1 MLRSLARTALAAR
14 SRSINSASATP
25 VAKAYYSTALRSTV
39 IPVGRKTTHLVH
51 NSIRSFVT
59 ETGSSADQEQEEKVI
74 GESKKKT
81 FQAETRKLLDI
92 VTHSLYSEKEVFVR
106 ELVSNASDALEKLR
120 HTQLTDASLD
130 TGKPLEIHISVD
142 EAKGTFTIQDF
153 GIGMTEE
160 EAISN
165 LGTIARSGSK
175 AFLENLKA
183 EETTGSGVVGSTK
196 EKIIGQFGVGFYSA
210 FMVGSEIKVYTRSA
224 KPGSKGYCWTSDG
237 SGSYEIAEAENV
249 AVGTKIV
256 ITLREDCKE
265 YAKEDRIEKI
275 IKKYSNFVDYPVHL
289 NNKKINAVQPLWT
302 KDKNEISE
310 QEHIEFYRY
319 VAGAWDNPQFKLVYK
334 TDSPLAISS
343 LLYIP
348 QRHMEI
354 LGMQREEPGVSLYSR
369 KVMIQAKSK
378 ALLPEWL
385 RFVKG
390 VVDCEDLPLNVSREL
405 LQDQS
410 LSKLR
415 QVLTGR
421 VIKWLEN
428 ESKADPKAYN
438 HFFEEFGNFIKE
450 GVCTENENN
459 RPNVAKLLRYESS
472 AGSSGEVFSLKEYVD
487 RMKEGQE
494 NIYYTCVP
502 KRKFAE
508 ESPYFEEFKEKGIE
522 VLFLYDTVDEFVV
535 NNLRQVGQH
544 KLVSIDAADIQD
556 AALQKPIKDDADSSK
571 SEDNLL
577 SKEEAKL
584 EAENI
589 ADWFRQTLGMQVRK
603 VEVSKRHMSHPAVV
617 TEHDSPAVRK
627 MMAMMSGAAK
637 AGEASMPPTPTS
649 LEINVNH
656 PIIKKVWSVKS
667 QDPEFAKQVAE
678 QIYDNALIAAG
689 VLDDPR
695 SMLKR
700 LNRIMEASL
709 SAADASK
716 SKDNVMQSKKIEV
729 VEGEKV

>member
-1 MLRSLARTALAAR
+1 
-14 SRSINSASATP
+14 
-25 VAKAYYSTALRSTV
+25 
-39 IPVGRKTTHLVH
+39 
-51 NSIRSFVT
+51 
-59 ETGSSADQEQEEKVI
+59 
-74 GESKKKT
+74 
-81 FQAETRKLLDI
+81 
-92 VTHSLYSEKEVFVR
+92 
-106 ELVSNASDALEKLR
+106 
-120 HTQLTDASLD
+120 
-130 TGKPLEIHISVD
+130 
-142 EAKGTFTIQDF
+142 
-153 GIGMTEE
+153 
-160 EAISN
+160 
-165 LGTIARSGSK
+165 
-175 AFLENLKA
+175 
-183 EETTGSGVVGSTK
+183 
-196 EKIIGQFGVGFYSA
+196 
-210 FMVGSEIKVYTRSA
+210 MVGSEIKVYTRSA
-224 KPGSKGYCWTSDG
+224 TPGSKGYCWTSDG

-256 ITLREDCKE
+256 IKLRDECKE
-265 YAKEDRIEKI
+265 YAKEAVVEAI

-289 NNKKINAVQPLWT
+289 NSKKINAVQPLWT
-302 KDKNEISE
+302 KDKNEITE

-348 QRHMEI
+348 QRHMEV

-421 VIKWLEN
+421 VIKWMEN
-428 ESKADPKAYN
+428 EAKVDPKTYN
-438 HFFEEFGNFIKE
+438 HFFEEFGTFIKE
-450 GVCTENENN
+450 GVCTENETT

-472 AGSSGEVFSLKEYVD
+472 AGASGDVISLKEYVD
-487 RMKEGQE
+487 RMKAGQE

-544 KLVSIDAADIQD
+544 KLVSIDAADIKD
-556 AALQKPIKDDADSSK
+556 PVLEGTSSKDGAKDDKKENDPIA
-571 SEDNLL
+571 
-577 SKEEAKL
+577 KEEAKL
-584 EAENI
+584 EGESI
-589 ADWFRQTLGMQVRK
+589 ADWFRDTLGMQVRK
-603 VEVSKRHMSHPAVV
+603 VDVSKRHMSHPAVV

-637 AGEASMPPTPTS
+637 VGEDNLPPTPTN
-649 LEINVNH
+649 LEINVHH
-656 PIIKKVWSVKS
+656 PIIKKLWSVKN
-667 QDPEFAKQVAE
+667 QDPAFAKQVAE
-678 QIYDNALIAAG
+678 QVRCFYIRQFFCFYMFIETCIDVFIY
-689 VLDDPR
+689 
-695 SMLKR
+695 
-700 LNRIMEASL
+700 L
-709 SAADASK
+709 SFCLLHDRFTT
-716 SKDNVMQSKKIEV
+716 MH
-729 VEGEKV
+729 

>member
-1 MLRSLARTALAAR
+1 MAAR
-14 SRSINSASATP
+14 SRMTTTVSAPA
-25 VAKAYYSTALRSTV
+25 AKAYYSTALRSV
-39 IPVGRKTTHLVH
+39 VVPVGRKTTNMVF
-51 NSIRSFVT
+51 NSIRSFST
-59 ETGSSADQEQEEKVI
+59 ETTSTDQDANEEKVI

-120 HTQLTDASLD
+120 HSQLTDSKLD
-130 TGKPLEIHISVD
+130 SGKPLEIHISVD
-142 EAKGTFTIQDF
+142 EAKNTFTIQDF
-153 GIGMTEE
+153 GIGMSEE

-175 AFLENLKA
+175 AFLENLKDEGNA
-183 EETTGSGVVGSTK
+183 GTTK
-196 EKIIGQFGVGFYSA
+196 DKIIGQFGVGFYSA
-210 FMVGSEIKVYTRSA
+210 FMVGSEIKVYTRSVQ
-224 KPGSKGYCWTSDG
+224 PGSKGYCWTSDG

-249 AVGTKIV
+249 AIGTKIV
-256 ITLREDCKE
+256 ITLRDDCKDF
-265 YAKEDRIEKI
+265 AKEGTIEKI
-275 IKKYSNFVDYPVHL
+275 IKKYSNFVDYPVLL

-302 KDKNEISE
+302 KDKSEITE
-310 QEHIEFYRY
+310 QDHIQFYRH

-343 LLYIP
+343 LLYVP

-421 VIKWLEN
+421 IVKWLES
-428 ESKADPKAYN
+428 ESKSDPKAYN
-438 HFFEEFGNFIKE
+438 AFFEEFGNFIKE
-450 GVCTENENN
+450 GVCTETESN
-459 RPNVAKLLRYESS
+459 RVNVAKLLRYESS
-472 AGSSGEVFSLKEYVD
+472 AGASGEVFSLKEYVD

-502 KRKFAE
+502 KRQFAE
-508 ESPYFEEFKEKGIE
+508 ESPYFEEFKDKGIE
-522 VLFLYDTVDEFVV
+522 VLFLYDTTDEFVV
-535 NNLRQVGQH
+535 NNLRQVGEH

-556 AALQKPIKDDADSSK
+556 KVLETSSTK
-571 SEDNLL
+571 EKESSDTEKLSE
-577 SKEEAKL
+577 EEAKL

-603 VEVSKRHMSHPAVV
+603 VDVSKRQMSYPAVV

-637 AGEASMPPTPTS
+637 AGENSMPPTPTS
-649 LEINVNH
+649 LEINVKH
-656 PIIKKVWSVKS
+656 PIIKKVWSVKN
-667 QDPEFAKQVAE
+667 QDPEFAKQIAE

-700 LNRIMEASL
+700 LNTIMEASL
-709 SAADASK
+709 SASATSK
-716 SKDNVMQSKKIEV
+716 TKGTVMESKKIEV

>member
-1 MLRSLARTALAAR
+1 MLRSLAKTALAAGSHLAR
-14 SRSINSASATP
+14 HPSPTTAKTFYSA
-25 VAKAYYSTALRSTV
+25 ALRSTTV
-39 IPVGRKTTHLVH
+39 PIGHKTAHFAH
-51 NSIRSFVT
+51 SSIRSFAS
-59 ETGSSADQEQEEKVI
+59 ETAAAGDLDQEEKVI
-74 GESKKKT
+74 GETKKKT

-120 HTQLTDASLD
+120 HTQLTNGSLD
-130 TGKPLEIHISVD
+130 SGKPLEIHISVD
-142 EAKGTFTIQDF
+142 EAKNTFTIQDF

-175 AFLENLKA
+175 AFLENLDGDSSA
-183 EETTGSGVVGSTK
+183 ASTK
-196 EKIIGQFGVGFYSA
+196 DKIIGQFGVGFYSA
-210 FMVGSEIKVYTRSA
+210 FMVGAEIKVYTRSVT
-224 KPGSKGYCWTSDG
+224 PGSKGYCWTSDG

-256 ITLREDCKE
+256 IKLRDECKE
-265 YAKEDRIEKI
+265 YSKESVIEGI

-302 KDKNEISE
+302 KDKNQITDE
-310 QEHIEFYRY
+310 EHTEFYRY
-319 VAGAWDNPQFKLVYK
+319 VAGAWDKPQFKLVYK

-348 QRHMEI
+348 QRHMEV

-428 ESKADPKAYN
+428 EAKVDAKAYN
-438 HFFEEFGNFIKE
+438 LFFEEFGTFIKE
-450 GVCTENENN
+450 GVCTENETT

-472 AGSSGEVFSLKEYVD
+472 AGATGDVISFKDYVD

-535 NNLRQVGQH
+535 NNLRQVGNH
-544 KLVSIDAADIQD
+544 KLVSIDAADIKD
-556 AALQKPIKDDADSSK
+556 AALDAATAKADTEDAKSSKDDFLA
-571 SEDNLL
+571 
-577 SKEEAKL
+577 KEEAKL

-603 VEVSKRHMSHPAVV
+603 VDVSKRHMSHPAVV

-637 AGEASMPPTPTS
+637 VGEESMPPTPTN

-656 PIIKKVWSVKS
+656 PIIKKLWTIKS
-667 QDPEFAKQVAE
+667 QDPAFAKQVAE

-700 LNRIMEASL
+700 LNTIMEASL
-709 SAADASK
+709 SASAASK
-716 SKDNVMQSKKIEV
+716 SKDTVMQPKKIEV

>member
-1 MLRSLARTALAAR
+1 MLRSLARTALTAR
-14 SRSINSASATP
+14 SRMGVSSMP
-25 VAKAYYSTALRSTV
+25 AKTLYSTAIRSTA
-39 IPVGRKTTHLVH
+39 IPIGRKAGHSAC
-51 NSIRSFVT
+51 NSIRSFAT
-59 ETGSSADQEQEEKVI
+59 ESSIADQDQEHEKVV
-74 GESKKKT
+74 GESKKKS

-106 ELVSNASDALEKLR
+106 ELISNASDALEKLR
-120 HTQLTDASLD
+120 HSQLTDSCLD
-130 TGKPLEIHISVD
+130 SGKPLEIHISVD
-142 EAKGTFTIQDF
+142 EKKNTFTIQDF
-153 GIGMTEE
+153 GVGMTEE

-175 AFLENLKA
+175 AFLENLEGESSA
-183 EETTGSGVVGSTK
+183 ASTK
-196 EKIIGQFGVGFYSA
+196 DKIIGQFGVGFYSA
-210 FMVGSEIKVYTRSA
+210 FMVGAEIKVYTRSV

-256 ITLREDCKE
+256 ISLRDECKE
-265 YAKEDRIEKI
+265 YAKESVIEGI

-302 KDKNEISE
+302 KDKNDISD
-310 QEHIEFYRY
+310 QDHIEFYRY

-348 QRHMEI
+348 QRHMEV

-410 LSKLR
+410 LSRLR

-428 ESKADPKAYN
+428 EAKTDTKAYN
-438 HFFEEFGNFIKE
+438 HFFEEFGTFIKE
-450 GVCTENENN
+450 GVCTENEST

-472 AGSSGEVFSLKEYVD
+472 AGAPGDVISLKDYVD
-487 RMKEGQE
+487 RMKDGQE

-535 NNLRQVGQH
+535 NNLRQVGNH
-544 KLVSIDAADIQD
+544 KLVSIDAADIKDTVLDSPASKDESKD
-556 AALQKPIKDDADSSK
+556 AISSK
-571 SEDNLL
+571 EELL

-584 EAENI
+584 EGENI

-603 VEVSKRHMSHPAVV
+603 VDISKRHMSHPAVV

-637 AGEASMPPTPTS
+637 VGEDSMPPTPTN

-656 PIIKKVWSVKS
+656 PIIKKLWSIKS
-667 QDPEFAKQVAE
+667 QDPAFAKQVAE

-700 LNRIMEASL
+700 LNTIMEASL
-709 SAADASK
+709 SASASSR
-716 SKDNVMQSKKIEV
+716 SKDTVMQPKKIEV

>member
-1 MLRSLARTALAAR
+1 MLRSLSKVAAR
-14 SRSINSASATP
+14 HLSATAS
-25 VAKAYYSTALRSTV
+25 VKRAFHATALRSTV
-39 IPVGRKTTHLVH
+39 IPVGHKSTHYLSR
-51 NSIRSFVT
+51 SIRAYST
-59 ETGSSADQEQEEKVI
+59 EASTTEDDKEKVV

-120 HTQLTDASLD
+120 HAQLTDASLD
-130 TGKPLEIHISVD
+130 ASKPMEIHISVD
-142 EAKGTFTIQDF
+142 EAKNTFTIQDF

-175 AFLENLKA
+175 AFIESLEGEA
-183 EETTGSGVVGSTK
+183 GGAGTTK
-196 EKIIGQFGVGFYSA
+196 DKIIGQFGVGFYSA
-210 FMVGSEIKVYTRSA
+210 FMVGAEIKVYTRSA
-224 KPGSKGYCWTSDG
+224 QPGAKGYCWTSDG

-249 AVGTKIV
+249 DVGTKIV
-256 ITLREDCKE
+256 IKLRDDCKE
-265 YAKEDRIEKI
+265 YAKEAVIENI
-275 IKKYSNFVDYPVHL
+275 IKKYSNFVAFPVHL
-289 NNKKINAVQPLWT
+289 NKKKINAVQPLWT
-302 KDKNEISE
+302 KDKKDITEE
-310 QEHIEFYRY
+310 EHIQFYRF

-354 LGMQREEPGVSLYSR
+354 LGMQREEPGVSLYCR

-378 ALLPEWL
+378 NLLPEWL

-421 VIKWLEN
+421 VVKWLES
-428 ESKADPKAYN
+428 EAKSDPKQYN
-438 HFFEEFGNFIKE
+438 HFFEEFGTFIKE
-450 GVCTENENN
+450 GVCTESESM
-459 RPNVAKLLRYESS
+459 RANVAKLLRYESS
-472 AGSSGEVFSLKEYVD
+472 KGQPGEVIGFKDYVD
-487 RMKEGQE
+487 RMKPGQE

-508 ESPYFEEFKEKGIE
+508 ESPYFEEFKEKDIE

-544 KLVSIDAADIQD
+544 KLVSIDAADIKD
-556 AALQKPIKDDADSSK
+556 AALTSDAEK
-571 SEDNLL
+571 EEEAKEGNENKTPEEIALA
-577 SKEEAKL
+577 KEEAKL
-584 EAENI
+584 EAESI
-589 ADWFRQTLGMQVRK
+589 ADFFRETLGMQVRK
-603 VEVSKRHMSHPAVV
+603 VDISKRHMSHPAVV

-637 AGEASMPPTPTS
+637 AGEMDLPPTPTN

-656 PIIKKVWSVKS
+656 PIIKKLWAVRTK
-667 QDPEFAKQVAE
+667 DPVLAKEVAE
-678 QIYDNALIAAG
+678 QVYDNALIAAG

-709 SAADASK
+709 TAEAKSS
-716 SKDNVMQSKKIEV
+716 SKDTVMQPT
-729 VEGEKV
+729 KVDL

>member
-1 MLRSLARTALAAR
+1 MLRSLARTAITAR
-14 SRSINSASATP
+14 ARMASSPATTP
-25 VAKAYYSTALRSTV
+25 VAKAFYSTALRSTA
-39 IPVGRKTTHLVH
+39 IPIGRKAGYSLY
-51 NSIRSFVT
+51 NSIRTFAT
-59 ETGSSADQEQEEKVI
+59 ETDTADQDQQEKVV
-74 GESKKKT
+74 GETKKKT

-120 HTQLTDASLD
+120 HSQLTDTSLD
-130 TGKPLEIHISVD
+130 SGKPLEIHISVD
-142 EAKGTFTIQDF
+142 EAKNTFTIQDY

-175 AFLENLKA
+175 AFLENLEGDA
-183 EETTGSGVVGSTK
+183 SAASTK
-196 EKIIGQFGVGFYSA
+196 DKIIGQFGVGFYSA
-210 FMVGSEIKVYTRSA
+210 FMVGAEIKVFTRSA
-224 KPGSKGYCWTSDG
+224 QPGSKGYCWTSDG

-256 ITLREDCKE
+256 ISLRDECKE
-265 YAKEDRIEKI
+265 YAKEAVIEAI

-302 KDKNEISE
+302 KDKSEITD

-348 QRHMEI
+348 QRHMEV

-428 ESKADPKAYN
+428 EAKTDAKAYN
-438 HFFEEFGNFIKE
+438 HFFEEFGTFIKE
-450 GVCTENENN
+450 GVCTENEAT

-472 AGSSGEVFSLKEYVD
+472 AGATGDVISLKEYVD

-508 ESPYFEEFKEKGIE
+508 ESPYFEEFKQKGIE

-544 KLVSIDAADIQD
+544 KLVSIDAADIKD
-556 AALQKPIKDDADSSK
+556 AALESSSDKDDTKDGAK
-571 SEDNLL
+571 STE
-577 SKEEAKL
+577 EEALAKAEAKV

-603 VEVSKRHMSHPAVV
+603 VDVSKRYMSHPAVV

-637 AGEASMPPTPTS
+637 VGEENLPPTPTN

-656 PIIKKVWSVKS
+656 PIIKKLWSVKS
-667 QDPEFAKQVAE
+667 DDPVFAKQVAE

-700 LNRIMEASL
+700 LNTIMEASL
-709 SAADASK
+709 QASATSK
-716 SKDNVMQSKKIEV
+716 TKGTVMQPKKIEI
-729 VEGEKV
+729 VESEKV

>member
-14 SRSINSASATP
+14 SHLTSSVPAPLART
-25 VAKAYYSTALRSTV
+25 YYSTAIRSSI
-39 IPVGRKTTHLVH
+39 IPVTRKSSNVLY
-51 NSIRSFVT
+51 NSIRTFST
-59 ETGSSADQEQEEKVI
+59 ETTSADQDEKEEKVV
-74 GESKKKT
+74 GESKKKD

-120 HTQLTDASLD
+120 HSQLTDTSLES
-130 TGKPLEIHISVD
+130 GKPLEIHISVD
-142 EAKGTFTIQDF
+142 EAKNTFTIQDF

-175 AFLENLKA
+175 AFLESLN
-183 EETTGSGVVGSTK
+183 EEGATAGTTK
-196 EKIIGQFGVGFYSA
+196 DKIIGQFGVGFYSA
-210 FMVGSEIKVYTRSA
+210 FMVGAEIKVYTRSA

-249 AVGTKIV
+249 VVGTKIV
-256 ITLREDCKE
+256 ITLRDECKE
-265 YAKEDRIEKI
+265 YANESVIEGI

-302 KDKNEISE
+302 KDKSEITE

-319 VAGAWDNPQFKLVYK
+319 VAGAWDNPQFKLMYK

-348 QRHMEI
+348 QRHMEV

-421 VIKWLEN
+421 IIKWLES
-428 ESKADPKAYN
+428 ESKSDAKAYN
-438 HFFEEFGNFIKE
+438 NFFEEFGNFIKE
-450 GVCTENENN
+450 GVCTEAENN
-459 RPNVAKLLRYESS
+459 RANVAKLLRYESS
-472 AGSSGEVFSLKEYVD
+472 SGTTGEVFSLKDYAD

-494 NIYYTCVP
+494 NIYYMCVP

-508 ESPYFEEFKEKGIE
+508 ESPYYEEFKEKGIE

-544 KLVSIDAADIQD
+544 KLVSIDAADIKD
-556 AALQKPIKDDADSSK
+556 AIFDKSSSTEK
-571 SEDNLL
+571 SEALN
-577 SKEEAKL
+577 EQEAKL
-584 EAENI
+584 EADNI
-589 ADWFRQTLGMQVRK
+589 AEWFRQTLGMQVRK

-637 AGEASMPPTPTS
+637 VGESDLPPTPTN

-656 PIIKKVWSVKS
+656 PIIKKVWTIKN
-667 QDPEFAKQVAE
+667 DNPEFAGQIAE

-700 LNRIMEASL
+700 LNTIMEASL
-709 SAADASK
+709 TAADASR
-716 SKDNVMQSKKIEV
+716 SKDTVMQPKKIEV

>member
-14 SRSINSASATP
+14 SRMATSVAAP
-25 VAKAYYSTALRSTV
+25 VAKTYYSTALRSTLV
-39 IPVGRKTTHLVH
+39 PVGRRAADITH
-51 NSIRSFVT
+51 NSIRSFAT
-59 ETGSSADQEQEEKVI
+59 ETSSSADQDEEKVI

-120 HTQLTDASLD
+120 HSQLTDSSLD
-130 TGKPLEIHISVD
+130 SGKPLEIHISVD

-175 AFLENLKA
+175 AFLETLKEDGTA
-183 EETTGSGVVGSTK
+183 GSTK
-196 EKIIGQFGVGFYSA
+196 DKIIGQFGVGFYSA
-210 FMVGSEIKVYTRSA
+210 FMVGSDIKVYTRSA

-249 AVGTKIV
+249 AIGTKIV
-256 ITLREDCKE
+256 ITLRPECKE
-265 YAKEDRIEKI
+265 YAKESLVENI

-289 NNKKINAVQPLWT
+289 NNKKVNAVQPLWT
-302 KDKNEISE
+302 KDKSEISE
-310 QEHIEFYRY
+310 QDHIEFYRY

-343 LLYIP
+343 LLYVP
-348 QRHMEI
+348 QRHMEV

-421 VIKWLEN
+421 VIKWF
-428 ESKADPKAYN
+428 ESEAKSDPKAYN
-438 HFFEEFGNFIKE
+438 LFFEEFGNFIKE
-450 GVCTENENN
+450 GVCTESESN
-459 RPNVAKLLRYESS
+459 RANVAKLLRYESS
-472 AGSSGEVFSLKEYVD
+472 AGTTGEVYSLKEYID

-556 AALQKPIKDDADSSK
+556 SVLQSPSKDEQSK
-571 SEDNLL
+571 DGKTSEEELL
-577 SKEEAKL
+577 TKEEAKM

-603 VEVSKRHMSHPAVV
+603 VDVSKRHMSHPAVV

-637 AGEASMPPTPTS
+637 VGEDSMPPTPTN

-667 QDPEFAKQVAE
+667 QDPEFAKQIAE

-700 LNRIMEASL
+700 LNAIMEASL
-709 SAADASK
+709 SASATSK
-716 SKDNVMQSKKIEV
+716 SKDTVMQPKKIEV

>member
-14 SRSINSASATP
+14 ARINVSP
-25 VAKAYYSTALRSTV
+25 VATSAAKTFYSTALRSTA
-39 IPVGRKTTHLVH
+39 IPVGRKTGHIAY
-51 NSIRSFVT
+51 NSIRSFAT
-59 ETGSSADQEQEEKVI
+59 ESSTSADQDKEEKVI
-74 GESKKKT
+74 GETKKKT

-120 HTQLTDASLD
+120 HSQLTDASLD
-130 TGKPLEIHISVD
+130 SGKPMEIHISVD
-142 EAKGTFTIQDF
+142 EAKNTFTIQDF

-175 AFLENLKA
+175 AFLENL
-183 EETTGSGVVGSTK
+183 EGESGAASTK
-196 EKIIGQFGVGFYSA
+196 DKIIGQFGVGFYSA

-224 KPGSKGYCWTSDG
+224 TPGSKGYCWTSDG

-256 ITLREDCKE
+256 ITLRDECKE
-265 YAKEDRIEKI
+265 YAKEAVVEAI

-289 NNKKINAVQPLWT
+289 NSKKINAVQPLWT
-302 KDKNEISE
+302 KDKNEITE

-319 VAGAWDNPQFKLVYK
+319 VAGAWDNPQYKLVYK

-348 QRHMEI
+348 QRHMEV

-421 VIKWLEN
+421 VIKWMEN
-428 ESKADPKAYN
+428 EAKVDPKAYN
-438 HFFEEFGNFIKE
+438 HFFEEFGTFIKE
-450 GVCTENENN
+450 GVCTENEST

-472 AGSSGEVFSLKEYVD
+472 AGATGDVISFKDYID
-487 RMKEGQE
+487 RMKTGQE
-494 NIYYTCVP
+494 NIYYSCVP

-544 KLVSIDAADIQD
+544 KLVSIDAADIKD
-556 AALQKPIKDDADSSK
+556 PVLEGPSSKDDAKDDK
-571 SEDNLL
+571 KEDPIA
-577 SKEEAKL
+577 KEEAKL
-584 EAENI
+584 EGESIAE
-589 ADWFRQTLGMQVRK
+589 WFRDTLGMQVRK
-603 VEVSKRHMSHPAVV
+603 VDVSKRHMSHPAVV

-637 AGEASMPPTPTS
+637 VGEDNLPPTPTN
-649 LEINVNH
+649 LEINIHH
-656 PIIKKVWSVKS
+656 PIIKKLWSVKN
-667 QDPEFAKQVAE
+667 QDPAFARQVAE

-700 LNRIMEASL
+700 LNTIMEASL
-709 SAADASK
+709 SASASSK
-716 SKDNVMQSKKIEV
+716 SKDTVMQSKKIEV

>member
-1 MLRSLARTALAAR
+1 MLRSLTRTALAAR
-14 SRSINSASATP
+14 SRIAASASSSCP
-25 VAKAYYSTALRSTV
+25 VARSYYSTAMRSTV
-39 IPVGRKTTHLVH
+39 IPTTKNAGSTLYS
-51 NSIRSFVT
+51 SIRSFAT
-59 ETGSSADQEQEEKVI
+59 EASSADQDQDQNQEKVI
-74 GESKKKT
+74 GETTKKT

-120 HTQLTDASLD
+120 HSQLTDSKLD
-130 TGKPLEIHISVD
+130 SGKPLEIHISVD
-142 EAKGTFTIQDF
+142 EAKNTFTIQDF

-175 AFLENLKA
+175 AFLENL
-183 EETTGSGVVGSTK
+183 EGESGAASTK
-196 EKIIGQFGVGFYSA
+196 DKIIGQFGVGFYSA

-224 KPGSKGYCWTSDG
+224 QPGSKGYCWTSDG

-256 ITLREDCKE
+256 ITLRDDCKD
-265 YAKEDRIEKI
+265 YAKESVVEGI
-275 IKKYSNFVDYPVHL
+275 IKKYSNFVDYPVHI
-289 NNKKINAVQPLWT
+289 NNKKVNAVQPLWT
-302 KDKNEISE
+302 KDKKDITED
-310 QEHIEFYRY
+310 EHTEFYRY
-319 VAGAWDNPQFKLVYK
+319 VAGAWDKPQFKLVYK

-343 LLYIP
+343 LLYVP
-348 QRHMEI
+348 ERHMEI
-354 LGMQREEPGVSLYSR
+354 LGMQRLEAGVSLYSR
-369 KVMIQAKSK
+369 KVMIQAKSS

-421 VIKWLEN
+421 VIKWLES
-428 ESKADPKAYN
+428 EAKSDPKKYN

-450 GVCTENENN
+450 GVCTENENM

-472 AGSSGEVFSLKEYVD
+472 KGVAGEVFSFKDYVD

-494 NIYYTCVP
+494 NIYYSCVP
-502 KRKFAE
+502 KRQFAE
-508 ESPYFEEFKEKGIE
+508 ESPYYEEFKEKGIE
-522 VLFLYDTVDEFVV
+522 VLFLYDTTDEFVV

-544 KLVSIDAADIQD
+544 KLVSIDSADIQD
-556 AALQKPIKDDADSSK
+556 RVLSTSDSKENKDDSK
-571 SEDNLL
+571 NSESDILK
-577 SKEEAKL
+577 KEEDKL
-584 EAENI
+584 EADTI

-637 AGEASMPPTPTS
+637 MGEDSMPPTPTN

-656 PIIKKVWSVKS
+656 PIIKKLWSIKNE
-667 QDPEFAKQVAE
+667 DPAFAKQVAE
-678 QIYDNALIAAG
+678 Q
-689 VLDDPR
+689 
-695 SMLKR
+695 
-700 LNRIMEASL
+700 
-709 SAADASK
+709 
-716 SKDNVMQSKKIEV
+716 
-729 VEGEKV
+729 VEGLASVDFDPPMIIWSELFTTL

>member
-25 VAKAYYSTALRSTV
+25 VAKVRHSLFQAFFFF
-39 IPVGRKTTHLVH
+39 PVGRKTTHLVH

>member
-1 MLRSLARTALAAR
+1 MLRSLARTALTAR
-14 SRSINSASATP
+14 SRLTSVPAPA
-25 VAKAYYSTALRSTV
+25 ARAYYSTALRSTA
-39 IPVGRKTTHLVH
+39 IPAGRKSS
-51 NSIRSFVT
+51 NIIINQIRTFTT
-59 ETGSSADQEQEEKVI
+59 ETTSADQDEKEEKVV

-120 HTQLTDASLD
+120 HSQLTDSTLD
-130 TGKPLEIHISVD
+130 SGKPLEIHITVD
-142 EAKGTFTIQDF
+142 EAKNTFTIQDF

-175 AFLENLKA
+175 AFLETLN
-183 EETTGSGVVGSTK
+183 EEGATAGTTK
-196 EKIIGQFGVGFYSA
+196 DKIIGQFGVGFYSA
-210 FMVGSEIKVYTRSA
+210 FMVGAEIKVYTRSA
-224 KPGSKGYCWTSDG
+224 QPGSKGYCWTSDG

-256 ITLREDCKE
+256 ITLREECRE
-265 YAKEDRIEKI
+265 YANESVVEGI
-275 IKKYSNFVDYPVHL
+275 IKKYSNFVGYPVHL

-302 KDKNEISE
+302 KDKSEITE

-319 VAGAWDNPQFKLVYK
+319 VAGAWDNPQFKLIYK

-348 QRHMEI
+348 QRHMEV
-354 LGMQREEPGVSLYSR
+354 LGMHREEPGVSLYSR

-421 VIKWLEN
+421 IIKWLES
-428 ESKADPKAYN
+428 ESKADAKVYN

-450 GVCTENENN
+450 GVCTENESN
-459 RPNVAKLLRYESS
+459 RANVAKLLRYESS
-472 AGSSGEVFSLKEYVD
+472 AGDSGEVFSLKDYVD

-494 NIYYTCVP
+494 NIYYMCVP

-508 ESPYFEEFKEKGIE
+508 ESPYYEEFKEKGVE

-535 NNLRQVGQH
+535 NNLRQVGTH
-544 KLVSIDAADIQD
+544 KLVSIDAAEIKD
-556 AALQKPIKDDADSSK
+556 AIFDKTSKDDAEDSNT
-571 SEDNLL
+571 SEDDALA
-577 SKEEAKL
+577 KQEAKL

-603 VEVSKRHMSHPAVV
+603 VEISKRNMSYPAVV

-637 AGEASMPPTPTS
+637 VGESTLPPTPTN
-649 LEINVNH
+649 LEININH

-667 QDPEFAKQVAE
+667 DNPEFAKQIAE

-700 LNRIMEASL
+700 LNNIMEASL
-709 SAADASK
+709 SATATSS
-716 SKDNVMQSKKIEV
+716 SKDTIIQPTKIDV

>member
-1 MLRSLARTALAAR
+1 MLRSLARTAMAAR
-14 SRSINSASATP
+14 SRMTTTISSPA
-25 VAKAYYSTALRSTV
+25 AKSYYSTALRSTA
-39 IPVGRKTTHLVH
+39 IPVGRKSVNMAY
-51 NSIRSFVT
+51 NSIRSFT
-59 ETGSSADQEQEEKVI
+59 SETTSADQEANEEKVI

-120 HTQLTDASLD
+120 HSQLTDSSLD
-130 TGKPLEIHISVD
+130 SGKPLEIHISVD
-142 EAKGTFTIQDF
+142 EAKNTFTIQDF

-175 AFLENLKA
+175 AFLENLK
-183 EETTGSGVVGSTK
+183 EEGNAGTTK
-196 EKIIGQFGVGFYSA
+196 DKIIGQFGVGFYSA
-210 FMVGSEIKVYTRSA
+210 FMVGSEIKVYTRSV

-256 ITLREDCKE
+256 ITLRDDCKE
-265 YAKEDRIEKI
+265 YAKEELIDKI
-275 IKKYSNFVDYPVHL
+275 IKKYSNFVDYPVLL
-289 NNKKINAVQPLWT
+289 NSKKINAVQPLWT
-302 KDKNEISE
+302 KDKNEITE
-310 QEHIEFYRY
+310 QDHIEFYRY

-343 LLYIP
+343 LLYVP
-348 QRHMEI
+348 QRHMEV

-421 VIKWLEN
+421 VVKWLES
-428 ESKADPKAYN
+428 EAKSDAKAYN
-438 HFFEEFGNFIKE
+438 AFFEEFGNFIKE
-450 GVCTENENN
+450 GVCTETESN
-459 RPNVAKLLRYESS
+459 RVNVAKLLRYESS
-472 AGSSGEVFSLKEYVD
+472 AGASGEVFSLKEYID

-508 ESPYFEEFKEKGIE
+508 ESPYFEEFKNKGVE

-556 AALQKPIKDDADSSK
+556 KVLETSSK
-571 SEDNLL
+571 EDKTSESEGL

-589 ADWFRQTLGMQVRK
+589 ADWFRETLGMQVRK
-603 VEVSKRHMSHPAVV
+603 VDVSKRQMSHPAVV

-637 AGEASMPPTPTS
+637 VGESSMPPTPTT

-656 PIIKKVWSVKS
+656 PIIKKVWAVKS

-700 LNRIMEASL
+700 LNTIMEASL
-709 SAADASK
+709 TANATSK
-716 SKDNVMQSKKIEV
+716 SQGTVMEPKKIEV
-729 VEGEKV
+729 VEGEKL

>member
-14 SRSINSASATP
+14 SRMATSVSAP
-25 VAKAYYSTALRSTV
+25 VAKTYYSTALRSTV
-39 IPVGRKTTHLVH
+39 IPVGRRTA
-51 NSIRSFVT
+51 NMAFDSIRSFST
-59 ETGSSADQEQEEKVI
+59 ETTSVDQDANEEKIV
-74 GESKKKT
+74 GETKKKT

-120 HTQLTDASLD
+120 HSQLTDSKLD
-130 TGKPLEIHISVD
+130 SGKPLEIHISVD
-142 EAKGTFTIQDF
+142 EAKNTFTIQDF

-175 AFLENLKA
+175 AFLENLEGEGSA
-183 EETTGSGVVGSTK
+183 AGTTK
-196 EKIIGQFGVGFYSA
+196 DKIIGQFGVGFYSA

-224 KPGSKGYCWTSDG
+224 QPGSKGYCWTSDG

-256 ITLREDCKE
+256 ITLRDECKE
-265 YAKEDRIEKI
+265 YAKEETINKI
-275 IKKYSNFVDYPVHL
+275 IKKYSNFVDYPVLL

-302 KDKNEISE
+302 KDKSEITE
-310 QEHIEFYRY
+310 QDHIEFYRY

-348 QRHMEI
+348 QRHMEV
-354 LGMQREEPGVSLYSR
+354 LGMQREEPGVSLYCR

-428 ESKADPKAYN
+428 EAKSDPKSYN
-438 HFFEEFGNFIKE
+438 SFFEEFGNFIKE
-450 GVCTENENN
+450 GVCTETESN

-472 AGSSGEVFSLKEYVD
+472 AGASGEVFSLKEYVD

-502 KRKFAE
+502 KRQFAE
-508 ESPYFEEFKEKGIE
+508 ESPYFEEFKNKGIE
-522 VLFLYDTVDEFVV
+522 VLFLYDTTDEFVV
-535 NNLRQVGQH
+535 NNLRQVGEH
-544 KLVSIDAADIQD
+544 KLVSIDAADI
-556 AALQKPIKDDADSSK
+556 KDKVLESSTPKDESTSEKDS
-571 SEDNLL
+571 L

-603 VEVSKRHMSHPAVV
+603 VDISKRQMSYPAVV

-637 AGEASMPPTPTS
+637 VGENLMPPTPTT

-667 QDPEFAKQVAE
+667 QDPEFAKQIAE
-678 QIYDNALIAAG
+678 QVYDNALIAAG

-700 LNRIMEASL
+700 LNAIMEASL
-709 SAADASK
+709 TANSVSK
-716 SKDNVMQSKKIEV
+716 SKDAVMEPKKIEV

>member
-1 MLRSLARTALAAR
+1 MLRSLTRTAMAAR
-14 SRSINSASATP
+14 SRMTTTVSAPA
-25 VAKAYYSTALRSTV
+25 AKAYYSTALRSV
-39 IPVGRKTTHLVH
+39 VVPVGRKTTNMVF
-51 NSIRSFVT
+51 NSIRSFST
-59 ETGSSADQEQEEKVI
+59 ETTSTDQDANEEKVI

-120 HTQLTDASLD
+120 HSQLTDSKLD
-130 TGKPLEIHISVD
+130 SGKPLEIHISVD
-142 EAKGTFTIQDF
+142 EAKNTFTIQDF
-153 GIGMTEE
+153 GIGMSEE

-175 AFLENLKA
+175 AFLENLKDEGNA
-183 EETTGSGVVGSTK
+183 GTTK
-196 EKIIGQFGVGFYSA
+196 DKIIGQFGVGFYSA
-210 FMVGSEIKVYTRSA
+210 FMVGSEIKVYTRSVQ
-224 KPGSKGYCWTSDG
+224 PGSKGYCWTSDG

-249 AVGTKIV
+249 AIGTKIV
-256 ITLREDCKE
+256 ITLRDDCKDF
-265 YAKEDRIEKI
+265 AKEGTIEKI
-275 IKKYSNFVDYPVHL
+275 IKKYSNFVDYPVLL

-302 KDKNEISE
+302 KDKSEITE
-310 QEHIEFYRY
+310 QDHIQFYRH

-343 LLYIP
+343 LLYVP

-421 VIKWLEN
+421 IVKWLES
-428 ESKADPKAYN
+428 ESKSDPKAYN
-438 HFFEEFGNFIKE
+438 AFFEEFGNFIKE
-450 GVCTENENN
+450 GVCTETESN
-459 RPNVAKLLRYESS
+459 RVNVAKLLRYESS
-472 AGSSGEVFSLKEYVD
+472 AGASGEVFSLKEYVD

-502 KRKFAE
+502 KRQFAE
-508 ESPYFEEFKEKGIE
+508 ESPYFEEFKDKGIE
-522 VLFLYDTVDEFVV
+522 VLFLYDTTDEFVV
-535 NNLRQVGQH
+535 NNLRQVGEH

-556 AALQKPIKDDADSSK
+556 KVLETSSTK
-571 SEDNLL
+571 EKESSDTEKLSE
-577 SKEEAKL
+577 EEAKL

-603 VEVSKRHMSHPAVV
+603 VDVSKRQMSYPAVV

-637 AGEASMPPTPTS
+637 AGENSMPPTPTS
-649 LEINVNH
+649 LEINVKH
-656 PIIKKVWSVKS
+656 PIIKKVWSVKN
-667 QDPEFAKQVAE
+667 QDPEFAKQIAE

-700 LNRIMEASL
+700 LNTIMEASL
-709 SAADASK
+709 SASATSK
-716 SKDNVMQSKKIEV
+716 TKGTVMESKKIEV

>member
-1 MLRSLARTALAAR
+1 MLRSLARTAITAR
-14 SRSINSASATP
+14 SRLATPIPTP
-25 VAKAYYSTALRSTV
+25 VAKTFYSTALRSGI
-39 IPVGRKTTHLVH
+39 IPVGRKSMNLAY
-51 NSIRSFVT
+51 NSIRSFAT
-59 ETGSSADQEQEEKVI
+59 ETASDDQEEKVI

-120 HTQLTDASLD
+120 HSQLTDSSLD
-130 TGKPLEIHISVD
+130 SGKPLEIHISVD
-142 EAKGTFTIQDF
+142 ENKNTFTIQDF
-153 GIGMTEE
+153 GIGMSEE

-175 AFLENLKA
+175 AFLENLK
-183 EETTGSGVVGSTK
+183 EEGNGGTTK
-196 EKIIGQFGVGFYSA
+196 DKIIGQFGVGFYSA

-256 ITLREDCKE
+256 ITLRDDCKE
-265 YAKEDRIEKI
+265 YATEALIDKI
-275 IKKYSNFVDYPVHL
+275 IKKYSNFVDYPVFL
-289 NNKKINAVQPLWT
+289 NSKKINAVQPLWT
-302 KDKNEISE
+302 KDKNEITD
-310 QEHIEFYRY
+310 QDHIEFYRY

-334 TDSPLAISS
+334 TDSPLSINS
-343 LLYIP
+343 LLYVP
-348 QRHMEI
+348 SRHMEVI
-354 LGMQREEPGVSLYSR
+354 GMQKEEPGVSLYSR

-378 ALLPEWL
+378 SLLPEWL

-421 VIKWLEN
+421 IVKWLEG
-428 ESKADPKAYN
+428 EAKADANAYN
-438 HFFEEFGNFIKE
+438 KFFEEFGNFIRE
-450 GVCTENENN
+450 GVCTESENN
-459 RPNVAKLLRYESS
+459 RDNVAKLLRYESS
-472 AGSSGEVFSLKEYVD
+472 AGVAGEVFSLKDYIG

-494 NIYYTCVP
+494 NIYYSCVP

-522 VLFLYDTVDEFVV
+522 VMFFYDPIDEFVV
-535 NNLRQVGQH
+535 NSLRQVGQH
-544 KLVSIDAADIQD
+544 KLISIDAADIQD
-556 AALQKPIKDDADSSK
+556 SALDAPSKDESK
-571 SEDNLL
+571 ANATESEKL

-589 ADWFRQTLGMQVRK
+589 ADWFRQVLGMKVRK
-603 VEVSKRHMSHPAVV
+603 VDVSKRHMSHPAVV
-617 TEHDSPAVRK
+617 TEHDSPAVRR

-637 AGEASMPPTPTS
+637 AGEDSMPPTPTV
-649 LEINVNH
+649 LEINANH
-656 PIIKKVWSVKS
+656 PIIKKVWSVKD
-667 QDPEFAKQVAE
+667 QDKEFAVKVAE
-678 QIYDNALIAAG
+678 QVYDNALIAAG

-700 LNRIMEASL
+700 LNTIMEASL

-716 SKDNVMQSKKIEV
+716 SKGTVMEAKKIEV

>member
-14 SRSINSASATP
+14 AHIAASPVATP
-25 VAKAYYSTALRSTV
+25 TAKTFYSTALRSTA
-39 IPVGRKTTHLVH
+39 IPVGRKTGHIAY
-51 NSIRSFVT
+51 NSIRSFAT
-59 ETGSSADQEQEEKVI
+59 ESSTSADQDQEERVI
-74 GESKKKT
+74 GETKKKT

-120 HTQLTDASLD
+120 HSQLTDASLD
-130 TGKPLEIHISVD
+130 SGKPMEIHISVD
-142 EAKGTFTIQDF
+142 EAKNTFTIQDF

-175 AFLENLKA
+175 AFLENL
-183 EETTGSGVVGSTK
+183 EGESGAASTK
-196 EKIIGQFGVGFYSA
+196 DKIIGQFGVGFYSA

-224 KPGSKGYCWTSDG
+224 TPGSKGYCWTSDG

-256 ITLREDCKE
+256 IKLRDECKE
-265 YAKEDRIEKI
+265 YAKEAVVEAI

-302 KDKNEISE
+302 KDKNDITE

-348 QRHMEI
+348 QRHMEV

-421 VIKWLEN
+421 VIKWMEN
-428 ESKADPKAYN
+428 EAKVDPKTYN
-438 HFFEEFGNFIKE
+438 HFFEEFGTFIKE
-450 GVCTENENN
+450 GVCTENEST

-472 AGSSGEVFSLKEYVD
+472 AGASGDVISLKEYVD
-487 RMKEGQE
+487 RMKPGQE

-544 KLVSIDAADIQD
+544 KLVSIDAADIKD
-556 AALQKPIKDDADSSK
+556 PVLDGSSSKDGAKDDDK
-571 SEDNLL
+571 KEEDPVA
-577 SKEEAKL
+577 KEEAKL
-584 EAENI
+584 EGERVAE
-589 ADWFRQTLGMQVRK
+589 WFRDTLGMQVRK
-603 VEVSKRHMSHPAVV
+603 VDVSKRHMSHPAVV

-637 AGEASMPPTPTS
+637 VGEDNLPPTPTN
-649 LEINVNH
+649 LEINVHH
-656 PIIKKVWSVKS
+656 PIIKKLWSVKN
-667 QDPEFAKQVAE
+667 QDPAFARQVAE

-700 LNRIMEASL
+700 LNTIMEASL
-709 SAADASK
+709 SASASSK
-716 SKDNVMQSKKIEV
+716 SKDTVMQSKKIEV

>member
-14 SRSINSASATP
+14 SRVATAVSAPA
-25 VAKAYYSTALRSTV
+25 AKAYYSTALRSV
-39 IPVGRKTTHLVH
+39 VVPVGRKTTNMAF
-51 NSIRSFVT
+51 NSIRSFST
-59 ETGSSADQEQEEKVI
+59 ETTSADQDANEEKVI

-120 HTQLTDASLD
+120 HSQLTDSKLD
-130 TGKPLEIHISVD
+130 SGKPLEIHISVD
-142 EAKGTFTIQDF
+142 EAKNTFTIQDF
-153 GIGMTEE
+153 GIGMSEE

-175 AFLENLKA
+175 AFLENL
-183 EETTGSGVVGSTK
+183 EEEGNAGTTK
-196 EKIIGQFGVGFYSA
+196 DKIIGQFGVGFYSA

-224 KPGSKGYCWTSDG
+224 QPGSKGYCWTSDG

-256 ITLREDCKE
+256 ITLRDDCKE
-265 YAKEDRIEKI
+265 YAKEGTIDKI
-275 IKKYSNFVDYPVHL
+275 IKKYSNFVDYPVLL

-302 KDKNEISE
+302 KDKNEITE
-310 QEHIEFYRY
+310 QDHIQFYRY

-343 LLYIP
+343 LLYVP
-348 QRHMEI
+348 QRHMEV

-421 VIKWLEN
+421 VIKWLES
-428 ESKADPKAYN
+428 ESKSDAKAYN
-438 HFFEEFGNFIKE
+438 AFFEEFGNFIKE
-450 GVCTENENN
+450 GVCTETESN
-459 RPNVAKLLRYESS
+459 RVNVAKLLRYESS
-472 AGSSGEVFSLKEYVD
+472 AGASGEVFSLKEYVD

-502 KRKFAE
+502 KRQFAE
-508 ESPYFEEFKEKGIE
+508 ESPYFEEFKNKGIE
-522 VLFLYDTVDEFVV
+522 VLFLYDTTDEFVV

-556 AALQKPIKDDADSSK
+556 KVLETPSTKDK
-571 SEDNLL
+571 ETSETEKL

-603 VEVSKRHMSHPAVV
+603 VDISKRQMSYPAVV

-637 AGEASMPPTPTS
+637 AGENSMPPTPTT

-667 QDPEFAKQVAE
+667 QDPEFAKQIAE

-700 LNRIMEASL
+700 LNTIMEASL
-709 SAADASK
+709 TTSASSK
-716 SKDNVMQSKKIEV
+716 TKGTVMEPKKIEV

>member
-1 MLRSLARTALAAR
+1 MLRSLTRTALAAR
-14 SRSINSASATP
+14 SRLATVTRP
-25 VAKAYYSTALRSTV
+25 AAKTYYSTALRSTV
-39 IPVGRKTTHLVH
+39 VSTGQKSVNMAF
-51 NSIRSFVT
+51 NSIRSFAT
-59 ETGSSADQEQEEKVI
+59 ETTSTEDEEKVI

-120 HTQLTDASLD
+120 HSQLTDGSLD
-130 TGKPLEIHISVD
+130 SGKPMEIHISVD
-142 EAKGTFTIQDF
+142 EAKNTFTIQDF

-175 AFLENLKA
+175 AFLENLEGDSSAASAKD
-183 EETTGSGVVGSTK
+183 
-196 EKIIGQFGVGFYSA
+196 KIIGQFGVGFYSA
-210 FMVGSEIKVYTRSA
+210 FMVGSEIKVYTRSV

-256 ITLREDCKE
+256 ITLRDECKE
-265 YAKEDRIEKI
+265 YAKEAVIEGI
-275 IKKYSNFVDYPVHL
+275 IKKYSNFVAYPVHL
-289 NNKKINAVQPLWT
+289 NSKKINAVQPLWT
-302 KDKNEISE
+302 KDKSSITEE
-310 QEHIEFYRY
+310 EHIEFYRY

-348 QRHMEI
+348 QRHMEV

-428 ESKADPKAYN
+428 EAKSDPKAYN
-438 HFFEEFGNFIKE
+438 HFFEEFGTFIKE
-450 GVCTENENN
+450 GVCTEDEKT

-472 AGSSGEVFSLKEYVD
+472 ATASGEVISFKDYVD
-487 RMKEGQE
+487 RMKAGQE
-494 NIYYTCVP
+494 NVYFTCVP

-535 NNLRQVGQH
+535 NNLREVGKH

-556 AALQKPIKDDADSSK
+556 KVLESSSSK
-571 SEDNLL
+571 DGDVSDSKDKTPEEAKLA
-577 SKEEAKL
+577 KEEAKL

-589 ADWFRQTLGMQVRK
+589 AEWFRDTLGMQVRK
-603 VEVSKRHMSHPAVV
+603 VDISKRHMSHPAVV

-637 AGEASMPPTPTS
+637 VGEDNLPPTPTN

-656 PIIKKVWSVKS
+656 PIIKKLWSIKS
-667 QDPEFAKQVAE
+667 ENPIFAKQVAE

-700 LNRIMEASL
+700 LNTIMEASL
-709 SAADASK
+709 SSSASSR
-716 SKDNVMQSKKIEV
+716 SKDTIMQSKKIEV

>member
-1 MLRSLARTALAAR
+1 MLRSLARTATA
-14 SRSINSASATP
+14 
-25 VAKAYYSTALRSTV
+25 AKARMASPLTTPPVVKAFYSTALRSTAT
-39 IPVGRKTTHLVH
+39 PTGRKAGYSLY
-51 NSIRSFVT
+51 NSIRTFAT
-59 ETGSSADQEQEEKVI
+59 ETDAADQDQQEKVI
-74 GESKKKT
+74 GETKKKT

-120 HTQLTDASLD
+120 HSQLTDAGLD
-130 TGKPLEIHISVD
+130 SGKPLEIHISVD
-142 EAKGTFTIQDF
+142 EAKNTFTIQDY

-175 AFLENLKA
+175 AFLENLEGDAGAASAKD
-183 EETTGSGVVGSTK
+183 
-196 EKIIGQFGVGFYSA
+196 KIIGQFGVGFYSA
-210 FMVGSEIKVYTRSA
+210 FMVGAEIKVFTRSA
-224 KPGSKGYCWTSDG
+224 QPGSKGYCWTSDG

-256 ITLREDCKE
+256 ISLRDECKE
-265 YAKEDRIEKI
+265 YAKEAVIEAI
-275 IKKYSNFVDYPVHL
+275 IKKYSNFIDYPVHL
-289 NNKKINAVQPLWT
+289 NSKKINAVQPLWT
-302 KDKNEISE
+302 KSKNEITD

-319 VAGAWDNPQFKLVYK
+319 VAGAWDNPQYKLVYK

-348 QRHMEI
+348 QRHMEV

-428 ESKADPKAYN
+428 EAKADTKAYN
-438 HFFEEFGNFIKE
+438 HFFEEFGAFIKE
-450 GVCTENENN
+450 GVCTENEAT

-472 AGSSGEVFSLKEYVD
+472 AGTTGEVISLKEYVD

-535 NNLRQVGQH
+535 NNLREVGQH
-544 KLVSIDAADIQD
+544 KLVSIDAADIKD
-556 AALQKPIKDDADSSK
+556 AALENSSTKDDAKDGAK
-571 SEDNLL
+571 ST
-577 SKEEAKL
+577 KEGALAEAEAKL
-584 EAENI
+584 EGENI

-603 VEVSKRHMSHPAVV
+603 VDVSKRYMSHPAVV

-627 MMAMMSGAAK
+627 MMVMMSGAAK
-637 AGEASMPPTPTS
+637 VGEENLPPTPTN

-656 PIIKKVWSVKS
+656 PIIQKLWSVKS
-667 QDPEFAKQVAE
+667 DDPAFAKQVAE

-700 LNRIMEASL
+700 LNTIMEASL
-709 SAADASK
+709 QASATSK
-716 SKDNVMQSKKIEV
+716 TKGTVMQPTKVEV

>member
-1 MLRSLARTALAAR
+1 MLRSLSKVAAR
-14 SRSINSASATP
+14 HLSTSASVKRAFH
-25 VAKAYYSTALRSTV
+25 ATALRATA
-39 IPVGRKTTHLVH
+39 IPVGHKSSHYFSRAVRAYSTEASTT
-51 NSIRSFVT
+51 
-59 ETGSSADQEQEEKVI
+59 EDDKEKVV
-74 GESKKKT
+74 GESKKKS

-120 HTQLTDASLD
+120 HAQLTDSSLD
-130 TGKPLEIHISVD
+130 ASKPMEIHISVD
-142 EAKGTFTIQDF
+142 EAKNTFTIQDF

-175 AFLENLKA
+175 AFLESLDG
-183 EETTGSGVVGSTK
+183 ESGGAGSTK
-196 EKIIGQFGVGFYSA
+196 DKIIGQFGVGFYSA
-210 FMVGSEIKVYTRSA
+210 FMVGAEIKVYTRSV

-249 AVGTKIV
+249 DIGTKIV
-256 ITLREDCKE
+256 IKLRDDCQE
-265 YAKEDRIEKI
+265 YAKEAIVENI
-275 IKKYSNFVDYPVHL
+275 IKKYSNFVAFPVHL
-289 NNKKINAVQPLWT
+289 NKKKINAVQPLWT
-302 KDKNEISE
+302 KDKKDISE
-310 QEHIEFYRY
+310 EDHIEFYRF

-343 LLYIP
+343 LLYVP
-348 QRHMEI
+348 QRHMEV
-354 LGMQREEPGVSLYSR
+354 LGMQREEPGVSLYCR

-378 ALLPEWL
+378 NLLPEWL

-421 VIKWLEN
+421 VVKWLES
-428 ESKADPKAYN
+428 EAKADAKQYN
-438 HFFEEFGNFIKE
+438 HFFEEFGTFIKE
-450 GVCTENENN
+450 GVCTESEKM
-459 RPNVAKLLRYESS
+459 RANVAKLLRYESS
-472 AGSSGEVFSLKEYVD
+472 KGQPGEVIGFKDYVD
-487 RMKEGQE
+487 RMKPGQE
-494 NIYYTCVP
+494 NIFYTCVP

-508 ESPYFEEFKEKGIE
+508 ESPYFEEFKEKDIE

-535 NNLRQVGQH
+535 NNLRQVGEH
-544 KLVSIDAADIQD
+544 KLVSIDAADIKD
-556 AALQKPIKDDADSSK
+556 AALSSDAEKDSASKEADLGK
-571 SEDNLL
+571 TPEEIAMA
-577 SKEEAKL
+577 KEEAKL
-584 EAENI
+584 EAESI
-589 ADWFRQTLGMQVRK
+589 ADFFRQTLGMQVRK
-603 VEVSKRHMSHPAVV
+603 VDISKRHMSHPAVV

-637 AGEASMPPTPTS
+637 AGEVDLPPTPTS

-656 PIIKKVWSVKS
+656 PIIKKLWTVRS
-667 QDPEFAKQVAE
+667 QDPELAKVVAE
-678 QIYDNALIAAG
+678 QVYDNALIAAG

-709 SAADASK
+709 TTEATSASK
-716 SKDNVMQSKKIEV
+716 DSVMQST
-729 VEGEKV
+729 KVNL

>member
-1 MLRSLARTALAAR
+1 MLRSLTRTAMAAR
-14 SRSINSASATP
+14 SRMTNAVSAPA
-25 VAKAYYSTALRSTV
+25 AKAYYSTALRSV
-39 IPVGRKTTHLVH
+39 VVPVGRKTTNMAF
-51 NSIRSFVT
+51 NSIRSFST
-59 ETGSSADQEQEEKVI
+59 ETTSTDQDANEEKVI

-120 HTQLTDASLD
+120 HSQLTDSKLD
-130 TGKPLEIHISVD
+130 SGKPLEIHISVD
-142 EAKGTFTIQDF
+142 EAKNTFTIQDF
-153 GIGMTEE
+153 GIGMSEE

-175 AFLENLKA
+175 AFLENLK
-183 EETTGSGVVGSTK
+183 EEGNAGTTK
-196 EKIIGQFGVGFYSA
+196 DKIIGQFGVGFYSA

-224 KPGSKGYCWTSDG
+224 QPGSKGYCWTSDG

-256 ITLREDCKE
+256 ITLRDDCKDF
-265 YAKEDRIEKI
+265 AKEGTIEKI
-275 IKKYSNFVDYPVHL
+275 IKKYSNFVDYPVLL

-302 KDKNEISE
+302 KDKNEITE
-310 QEHIEFYRY
+310 QDHIQFYRY

-343 LLYIP
+343 LLYVP

-421 VIKWLEN
+421 IVKWLES
-428 ESKADPKAYN
+428 ESKSDPKAYN
-438 HFFEEFGNFIKE
+438 AFFEEFGNFIKE
-450 GVCTENENN
+450 GVCTETESN
-459 RPNVAKLLRYESS
+459 RVNVAKLLRYESS
-472 AGSSGEVFSLKEYVD
+472 AGASGEVFSLKEYVD

-502 KRKFAE
+502 KRQFAE
-508 ESPYFEEFKEKGIE
+508 ESPYFEEFKNKGIE
-522 VLFLYDTVDEFVV
+522 VLFLYDTTDEFVV
-535 NNLRQVGQH
+535 NNLRQVGEH

-556 AALQKPIKDDADSSK
+556 KVLETPSTKEKESSETEK
-571 SEDNLL
+571 LSE
-577 SKEEAKL
+577 EEAKL

-603 VEVSKRHMSHPAVV
+603 VDVSKRQMSYPAVV

-637 AGEASMPPTPTS
+637 AGENSMPPTPTS
-649 LEINVNH
+649 LEINVKH
-656 PIIKKVWSVKS
+656 PIIKKVWSVKN
-667 QDPEFAKQVAE
+667 QDPEFAKQIAE

-700 LNRIMEASL
+700 LNTIMEASL
-709 SAADASK
+709 SASATSK
-716 SKDNVMQSKKIEV
+716 TKGTVMESKKIEV

>member
-1 MLRSLARTALAAR
+1 
-14 SRSINSASATP
+14 
-25 VAKAYYSTALRSTV
+25 
-39 IPVGRKTTHLVH
+39 
-51 NSIRSFVT
+51 
-59 ETGSSADQEQEEKVI
+59 
-74 GESKKKT
+74 

-120 HTQLTDASLD
+120 HSQLTDSKLD
-130 TGKPLEIHISVD
+130 SGKPLEIHISVD

-153 GIGMTEE
+153 GIGMTED

-175 AFLENLKA
+175 AFLENLKEDGTA
-183 EETTGSGVVGSTK
+183 GSTK
-196 EKIIGQFGVGFYSA
+196 DKIIGQFGVGFYSA
-210 FMVGSEIKVYTRSA
+210 FMVGTEIKVYTRSA
-224 KPGSKGYCWTSDG
+224 NPGSKGYCWTSDG

-249 AVGTKIV
+249 AIGTKIV
-256 ITLREDCKE
+256 ITLRDDCKE
-265 YAKEDRIEKI
+265 YAQEARVEGI

-302 KDKNEISE
+302 KDKNEITE

-348 QRHMEI
+348 QRHMEV

-421 VIKWLEN
+421 VVKWLEN
-428 ESKADPKAYN
+428 EAKSDPKAYN

-450 GVCTENENN
+450 GVCTESESN
-459 RPNVAKLLRYESS
+459 RANVAKLLRYESS
-472 AGSSGEVFSLKEYVD
+472 AGTTGEVFSLKEYVD
-487 RMKEGQE
+487 RMKEAQE

-522 VLFLYDTVDEFVV
+522 VLFLYDTTDEFVV
-535 NNLRQVGQH
+535 NNLREVGKH

-556 AALQKPIKDDADSSK
+556 SALENPSKDDSKDSSA
-571 SEDNLL
+571 SEDEVLT
-577 SKEEAKL
+577 KEEAKL

-603 VEVSKRHMSHPAVV
+603 VDVSKRHMSYPAVV

-637 AGEASMPPTPTS
+637 VGESDMPPTPTN

-656 PIIKKVWSVKS
+656 PIIKKVWAVKS
-667 QDPEFAKQVAE
+667 QNPEFAKQIAE
-678 QIYDNALIAAG
+678 QVNTTEKQTVRWRCNCRLFFSVLI
-689 VLDDPR
+689 
-695 SMLKR
+695 
-700 LNRIMEASL
+700 
-709 SAADASK
+709 
-716 SKDNVMQSKKIEV
+716 
-729 VEGEKV
+729 

>member
-14 SRSINSASATP
+14 SRMATSVSAP
-25 VAKAYYSTALRSTV
+25 VAKTYYSTALRSTV
-39 IPVGRKTTHLVH
+39 IPVGRRTA
-51 NSIRSFVT
+51 NIAFDSIRSFST
-59 ETGSSADQEQEEKVI
+59 ETTSVDQDANEEKIV
-74 GESKKKT
+74 GETKKKT

-120 HTQLTDASLD
+120 HSQLTDSKLD
-130 TGKPLEIHISVD
+130 SGKPLEIHISVD
-142 EAKGTFTIQDF
+142 EAKNTFTIQDF

-175 AFLENLKA
+175 AFLENLEGEGSA
-183 EETTGSGVVGSTK
+183 AGTTK
-196 EKIIGQFGVGFYSA
+196 DKIIGQFGVGFYSA

-224 KPGSKGYCWTSDG
+224 QPGSKGYCWTSDG

-256 ITLREDCKE
+256 ITLRDECKE
-265 YAKEDRIEKI
+265 YAKEETINKI
-275 IKKYSNFVDYPVHL
+275 IKKYSNFVDYPVLL
-289 NNKKINAVQPLWT
+289 NSKKINAVQPLWT
-302 KDKNEISE
+302 KDKSEITE
-310 QEHIEFYRY
+310 QDHIEFYRY

-348 QRHMEI
+348 QRHMEV
-354 LGMQREEPGVSLYSR
+354 LGMQREEPGVSLYCR

-428 ESKADPKAYN
+428 EAKSDPKSYN
-438 HFFEEFGNFIKE
+438 SFFEEFGNFIKE
-450 GVCTENENN
+450 GVCTETESN

-472 AGSSGEVFSLKEYVD
+472 AGASGEVFSLKEYVD

-502 KRKFAE
+502 KRQFAE
-508 ESPYFEEFKEKGIE
+508 ESPYFEEFKNKGIE
-522 VLFLYDTVDEFVV
+522 VLFLYDTTDEFVV
-535 NNLRQVGQH
+535 NNLRQVGEH
-544 KLVSIDAADIQD
+544 KLVSIDAADI
-556 AALQKPIKDDADSSK
+556 KDKVLESSTPK
-571 SEDNLL
+571 DESTSEKDGL

-603 VEVSKRHMSHPAVV
+603 VDISKRQMSYPAVV

-637 AGEASMPPTPTS
+637 VGENLMPPTPTT

-667 QDPEFAKQVAE
+667 QDPEFAKQIAE
-678 QIYDNALIAAG
+678 QVYDNALIAAG

-700 LNRIMEASL
+700 LNAIMEASL
-709 SAADASK
+709 TANSVSK
-716 SKDNVMQSKKIEV
+716 SKDAVMEPKKIEV

>member
-1 MLRSLARTALAAR
+1 MLRSLTRTALAAR
-14 SRSINSASATP
+14 SRLATA
-25 VAKAYYSTALRSTV
+25 VAHPAVKTYYSTALRSTV
-39 IPVGRKTTHLVH
+39 VPAGQKSINMAF
-51 NSIRSFVT
+51 NSIRSFAT
-59 ETGSSADQEQEEKVI
+59 ESTSGENEEKVI
-74 GESKKKT
+74 GESKKKS

-120 HTQLTDASLD
+120 HSQLTDASLD
-130 TGKPLEIHISVD
+130 SGKPMEIHISVD
-142 EAKGTFTIQDF
+142 EAKNTFTIQDF

-175 AFLENLKA
+175 AFLENLEGDA
-183 EETTGSGVVGSTK
+183 GAASTK
-196 EKIIGQFGVGFYSA
+196 DKIIGQFGVGFYSA

-249 AVGTKIV
+249 AIGTKIV
-256 ITLREDCKE
+256 ITLRDECKE
-265 YAKEDRIEKI
+265 YANEAVVEGI
-275 IKKYSNFVDYPVHL
+275 IKKYSNFVAYPVHL
-289 NNKKINAVQPLWT
+289 NSKKINAVQPLWT
-302 KDKNEISE
+302 KDKKDITDE
-310 QEHIEFYRY
+310 EHVEFYRY

-348 QRHMEI
+348 QRHMEV

-428 ESKADPKAYN
+428 EAKSDSKAYN
-438 HFFEEFGNFIKE
+438 HFFEEFGTFIKE
-450 GVCTENENN
+450 GVCTEDEKT

-472 AGSSGEVFSLKEYVD
+472 ATAVGEVISLKDYVD
-487 RMKEGQE
+487 RMKAGQE
-494 NIYYTCVP
+494 NVYFTCVP

-556 AALQKPIKDDADSSK
+556 KVLESSSPKDSGESDVKDKTPEEAK
-571 SEDNLL
+571 LA
-577 SKEEAKL
+577 KEEAKL

-589 ADWFRQTLGMQVRK
+589 AEWFRDTLGMQVRK
-603 VEVSKRHMSHPAVV
+603 VDVSKRHMSHPAVV

-637 AGEASMPPTPTS
+637 VGEDNLPPTPTN

-656 PIIKKVWSVKS
+656 PIIKKLWSIKS
-667 QDPEFAKQVAE
+667 ENPIFAKQVAE

-700 LNRIMEASL
+700 LNTIMEASL
-709 SAADASK
+709 SSSANSR
-716 SKDNVMQSKKIEV
+716 SKDTVMQPKKIEV

>member
-1 MLRSLARTALAAR
+1 MLRSLAKTALTAR
-14 SRSINSASATP
+14 ARLTSSVSGP
-25 VAKAYYSTALRSTV
+25 VARTCHSTVLRATV
-39 IPVGRKTTHLVH
+39 IPIGRKSVNMMY
-51 NSIRSFVT
+51 NSIRTFTT
-59 ETGSSADQEQEEKVI
+59 ETSSDQDEQQEKII
-74 GESKKKT
+74 GETKKKT

-120 HTQLTDASLD
+120 HSQLTDSSLD
-130 TGKPLEIHISVD
+130 AGKPLEIHISVD
-142 EAKGTFTIQDF
+142 ETKNTFTIQDY

-175 AFLENLKA
+175 AFLENLEDK
-183 EETTGSGVVGSTK
+183 GVAGSTK
-196 EKIIGQFGVGFYSA
+196 DKIIGQFGVGFYSA

-256 ITLREDCKE
+256 ITLRDECKE
-265 YAKEDRIEKI
+265 YAKEALIESI

-302 KDKNEISE
+302 KDKSEISD
-310 QEHIEFYRY
+310 QEHTEFYRY
-319 VAGAWDNPQFKLVYK
+319 IAGAWDNPQFKLVYK

-348 QRHMEI
+348 QRHMEV

-428 ESKADPKAYN
+428 ESKSDPTTYN
-438 HFFEEFGNFIKE
+438 NFFEEFGNFIKE
-450 GVCTENENN
+450 GVCTESESN
-459 RPNVAKLLRYESS
+459 RANVAKLLRYESS
-472 AGSSGEVFSLKEYVD
+472 VGKPGEVFSLKEYID

-494 NIYYTCVP
+494 NIYYSCVP

-508 ESPYFEEFKEKGIE
+508 ESPYFEEFKEKGVE

-544 KLVSIDAADIQD
+544 KLVSIDAADI
-556 AALQKPIKDDADSSK
+556 KDTVFDNDSK
-571 SEDNLL
+571 SDSNDSNASKEEAL

-603 VEVSKRHMSHPAVV
+603 VDVSKRHMSHPAVV

-637 AGEASMPPTPTS
+637 VGEDNLPPTPTS

-656 PIIKKVWSVKS
+656 PIIKKVWSIKS
-667 QDPEFAKQVAE
+667 QNPEFAKQIAE

-700 LNRIMEASL
+700 LNTIMEASL
-709 SAADASK
+709 SASDASK
-716 SKDNVMQSKKIEV
+716 SKSTVMQPKMIEV

>member
-1 MLRSLARTALAAR
+1 MAIFKTYRSTALA
-14 SRSINSASATP
+14 
-25 VAKAYYSTALRSTV
+25 STV
-39 IPVGRKTTHLVH
+39 VPVSHKARGTAY
-51 NSIRSFVT
+51 NSIRLFAT
-59 ETGSSADQEQEEKVI
+59 ETGAADQNEKEEKII
-74 GESKKKT
+74 GESKKKA

-120 HTQLTDASLD
+120 HSQLTDSSLD

-142 EAKGTFTIQDF
+142 EAKGTFTIQDY
-153 GIGMTEE
+153 GIGMTED

-175 AFLENLKA
+175 AFLEGLK
-183 EETTGSGVVGSTK
+183 EDGTTGSTK
-196 EKIIGQFGVGFYSA
+196 DRIIGQFGVGFYSA
-210 FMVGSEIKVYTRSA
+210 FMVGSEIKVYTRSS
-224 KPGSKGYCWTSDG
+224 KPESKGYCWTSDG

-256 ITLREDCKE
+256 ITLRDECKE
-265 YAKEDRIEKI
+265 YAKEAVVETI
-275 IKKYSNFVDYPVHL
+275 IKKYSNFVDYPVLL

-302 KDKNEISE
+302 KDKNDISE
-310 QEHIEFYRY
+310 QDHIEFYRY
-319 VAGAWDNPQFKLVYK
+319 VAGAWDSPQYKLVYK

-348 QRHMEI
+348 QRHMEV

-421 VIKWLEN
+421 VVKWLES
-428 ESKADPKAYN
+428 EAKSDPKAYN
-438 HFFEEFGNFIKE
+438 QFFEEFGNFIKE
-450 GVCTENENN
+450 GACTESDSN

-472 AGSSGEVFSLKEYVD
+472 AGAPGEVFSLKDYVD

-535 NNLRQVGQH
+535 NNLRQVGQN
-544 KLVSIDAADIQD
+544 KLVSIDASEISDPV
-556 AALQKPIKDDADSSK
+556 LQSSSK
-571 SEDNLL
+571 KDSKDAVPSEEELL
-577 SKEEAKL
+577 SQQEAKL
-584 EAENI
+584 AAEDI
-589 ADWFRQTLGMQVRK
+589 AEWFRQTLGMRIRK
-603 VEVSKRHMSHPAVV
+603 VDVSKRHMSYPAVV

-637 AGEASMPPTPTS
+637 VGESDLPPTPTN

-656 PIIKKVWSVKS
+656 PIIQKVWAVKS
-667 QDPEFAKQVAE
+667 ENPEFAKQIAE

-700 LNRIMEASL
+700 LNTIMEASL
-709 SAADASK
+709 SSPATSK
-716 SKDNVMQSKKIEV
+716 SKDTVMQPKKIEV

>member
-14 SRSINSASATP
+14 ARISASPVATP
-25 VAKAYYSTALRSTV
+25 TAKLFYSTALRSTA
-39 IPVGRKTTHLVH
+39 IPVGRKTGHIAY
-51 NSIRSFVT
+51 NSIRSFAT
-59 ETGSSADQEQEEKVI
+59 ESTTTTDQENEEKIV
-74 GESKKKT
+74 GESKKKS

-120 HTQLTDASLD
+120 HSQLTDGSLD
-130 TGKPLEIHISVD
+130 SGKPMEIHISVD
-142 EAKGTFTIQDF
+142 EGKNTFTIQDF
-153 GIGMTEE
+153 GIGMSEE

-175 AFLENLKA
+175 AFLEKL
-183 EETTGSGVVGSTK
+183 EGETGAGSTK
-196 EKIIGQFGVGFYSA
+196 DKIIGQFGVGFYSA

-237 SGSYEIAEAENV
+237 TGSYEIAEAENV

-256 ITLREDCKE
+256 ITLRDECKE
-265 YAKEDRIEKI
+265 YANEGVIEGI

-289 NNKKINAVQPLWT
+289 NGKKINAVQPLWT
-302 KDKNEISE
+302 KDKNDITE

-319 VAGAWDNPQFKLVYK
+319 VAGAWDNPQYKLVYK

-348 QRHMEI
+348 QRHMEV

-421 VIKWLEN
+421 VIKWMES
-428 ESKADPKAYN
+428 ESKSDPKAYN
-438 HFFEEFGNFIKE
+438 LFFEEFGNFIKE
-450 GVCTENENN
+450 GVCTESESN
-459 RPNVAKLLRYESS
+459 RANVAKLLRYESS
-472 AGSSGEVFSLKEYVD
+472 ATGTGEVISFKDYID
-487 RMKEGQE
+487 RMKTGQE
-494 NIYYTCVP
+494 NIYYSCVP

-544 KLVSIDAADIQD
+544 KLVSIDAADIKD
-556 AALQKPIKDDADSSK
+556 PVLESSPKDDTKDDKKDDPLA
-571 SEDNLL
+571 
-577 SKEEAKL
+577 KEEAKL
-584 EAENI
+584 EGESIAE
-589 ADWFRQTLGMQVRK
+589 WFRETLGMQVRK
-603 VEVSKRHMSHPAVV
+603 VDVSKRHMSHPAVV

-637 AGEASMPPTPTS
+637 VGESDLPPTPTN
-649 LEINVNH
+649 LEINVQH
-656 PIIKKVWSVKS
+656 PIIKKLWSIKS
-667 QDPEFAKQVAE
+667 QDPAFAKQVAE

-700 LNRIMEASL
+700 LNTIMEASL
-709 SAADASK
+709 SASAFSK
-716 SKDNVMQSKKIEV
+716 SKDTVMQSKKIEV

>member
-1 MLRSLARTALAAR
+1 
-14 SRSINSASATP
+14 
-25 VAKAYYSTALRSTV
+25 
-39 IPVGRKTTHLVH
+39 
-51 NSIRSFVT
+51 
-59 ETGSSADQEQEEKVI
+59 
-74 GESKKKT
+74 
-81 FQAETRKLLDI
+81 
-92 VTHSLYSEKEVFVR
+92 
-106 ELVSNASDALEKLR
+106 
-120 HTQLTDASLD
+120 
-130 TGKPLEIHISVD
+130 
-142 EAKGTFTIQDF
+142 
-153 GIGMTEE
+153 
-160 EAISN
+160 
-165 LGTIARSGSK
+165 
-175 AFLENLKA
+175 
-183 EETTGSGVVGSTK
+183 
-196 EKIIGQFGVGFYSA
+196 
-210 FMVGSEIKVYTRSA
+210 MVGSEIKVYTRSA
-224 KPGSKGYCWTSDG
+224 TPGSKGYCWTSDG

-256 ITLREDCKE
+256 IKLRDECKE
-265 YAKEDRIEKI
+265 YAKEAVVEAI

-289 NNKKINAVQPLWT
+289 NSKKINAVQPLWT
-302 KDKNEISE
+302 KDKNEITE

-348 QRHMEI
+348 QRHMEV

-421 VIKWLEN
+421 VIKWMEN
-428 ESKADPKAYN
+428 EAKVDPKAYN
-438 HFFEEFGNFIKE
+438 HFFEEFGTFIKE
-450 GVCTENENN
+450 GVCTENEAT

-472 AGSSGEVFSLKEYVD
+472 AGASGDVISLKEYVD
-487 RMKEGQE
+487 RMKTGQE

-544 KLVSIDAADIQD
+544 KLVSIDAADIKD
-556 AALQKPIKDDADSSK
+556 PVLEGSSSKDGAKDDK
-571 SEDNLL
+571 KEDDPIA
-577 SKEEAKL
+577 KEEAKL
-584 EAENI
+584 EGENI
-589 ADWFRQTLGMQVRK
+589 AEWFRDTLGMQVRK
-603 VEVSKRHMSHPAVV
+603 VDVSKRHMSHPAVV

-637 AGEASMPPTPTS
+637 VGEDNLPPTPTN
-649 LEINVNH
+649 LEINVQH
-656 PIIKKVWSVKS
+656 PIIKKLWSVKN
-667 QDPEFAKQVAE
+667 QDPAFARQVAE
-678 QIYDNALIAAG
+678 QVCPFCFRNQFF
-689 VLDDPR
+689 
-695 SMLKR
+695 
-700 LNRIMEASL
+700 
-709 SAADASK
+709 
-716 SKDNVMQSKKIEV
+716 NVHRDV
-729 VEGEKV
+729 C